1 MSGSEISRQFEATG
15 KLPDRQIPTYTG
27 ENESQWVG
35 WISFASTI
43 LILLGSFH
51 IIQGLVALFRDEV
64 FVVGKS
70 GLIVNVDYT
79 AWGWF
84 HIVMGVLAIL
94 VGASLLA
101 GRMWARILA
110 VVFAMFSA
118 LSNLAF
124 LPSYPIWSAMMIV
137 LCVVII
143 WAITVHGSELK
154 HEPGWDGRDV

>member
-1 MSGSEISRQFEATG
+1 MSEISRQFDATG

-64 FVVGKS
+64 YVVGKG

-84 HIVMGVLAIL
+84 HVVAGVVAIL
-94 VGASLLA
+94 VGVSLLS
-101 GRMWARILA
+101 GRMWARIFA
-110 VVFAMFSA
+110 VIFAMFSA

-124 LPSYPIWSAMMIV
+124 LPAYPIWSAMMIV